1 MCALAAERCADRA
14 CSSSVSSRWRGS
26 RLPETAEAGPAADP
40 EGADDEHDR
49 SSDCRAS
56 RALSLDPARGPRQLA
71 TASGE
76 KTKAA
81 EAGDDAG
88 GGGLQ
93 QQGRGQRRR
102 GGVGG
107 GCEDEAVAAGI
118 EGRFV
123 LVSFEAAVAAAAA
136 VAVAVCCCCRRAV
149 AAGDSALFPL
159 RLLLL
164 RRREQSRGQ
173 GPERRGVRSHG
184 RDLSAQDLDRLGG
197 VAAAESLLVF
207 LGSGAR

>member
-1 MCALAAERCADRA
+1 MTGGRGTALCALAAERCADRA

-40 EGADDEHDR
+40 EGAADEHDR

-88 GGGLQ
+88 GGGCSS
-93 QQGRGQRRR
+93 RGGGSGGEGESGEVATTKRSQPASKAASSSSLSRPRWRRR
-102 GGVGG
+102 
-107 GCEDEAVAAGI
+107 
-118 EGRFV
+118 RPWPLLF
-123 LVSFEAAVAAAAA
+123 AAVAAAPLLPATA
-136 VAVAVCCCCRRAV
+136 PSSP
-149 AAGDSALFPL
+149 SASSF
-159 RLLLL
+159 
-164 RRREQSRGQ
+164 
-173 GPERRGVRSHG
+173 
-184 RDLSAQDLDRLGG
+184 
-197 VAAAESLLVF
+197 
-207 LGSGAR
+207 